1 MNEPRRPG
9 RSTLVR
15 RFLIVYGMAVAG
27 VVAVWSVATEGW
39 TAPMVA
45 TASLGLALGA
55 AIVFL
60 IGSWL
65 SRRIRDLT
73 EIALAAAAGEQ
84 RSEPSGSSIS
94 ELDRLGSALA
104 EISRGLGTRLEEA
117 ESEGQT
123 LGTVL
128 AALTVATILIDS
140 GGSIDYA
147 NPASQDLLGA
157 IPDHLRHLVP
167 HPLQILVARA
177 IDEGSTV
184 VEQIETG
191 RPTRLLRASATPIED
206 GGRVLLVVADVTER
220 ARTDAIRRDFV
231 ANASHELKTP
241 IAAILAAAETLKIA
255 LERDIDSTERFADQ
269 IERSAR
275 HLDRLVSDLLDLSR
289 LETDRPTRERVRL
302 DHVAG
307 DELARLMPVAEEK
320 RVAVVKE
327 MKEVW
332 VEANPPDLG
341 LAIRNLLDNAIRYTA
356 PGGEVRLDVG
366 SDTRGPLVRVKDNGE
381 GIPSRDLPRI
391 FERFY
396 RVDTARSRATGGTGL
411 GLAIVRHIAEGH
423 GGEVSVESELGRGST
438 FTLRIP
444 AAAGE

>member
-9 RSTLVR
+9 RSTLVT
-15 RFLIVYGMAVAG
+15 RFLIIYGAAVAG
-27 VVAVWSVATEGW
+27 LVAVWSVAIGGW

-45 TASLGLALGA
+45 LGSLAVALGA

-60 IGSWL
+60 VATRL

-73 EIALAAAAGEQ
+73 EIALAAAAGEP
-84 RSEPSGSSIS
+84 RAEPVQSSIR
-94 ELDRLGSALA
+94 ELDSLGAA
-104 EISRGLGTRLEEA
+104 VGGISRGLGTRLEQA
-117 ESEGQT
+117 ESEGHT

-128 AALTVATILIDS
+128 SALTVATILIDPN
-140 GGSIDYA
+140 GHIDYA

-157 IPDHLRHLVP
+157 TPDHLRHLVP

-177 IDEGSTV
+177 FDEKTTV

-191 RPTRLLRASATPIED
+191 RPTRLLRASATPME
-206 GGRVLLVVADVTER
+206 GGQVLLVVADITER

-255 LERDIDSTERFADQ
+255 LARDIDSTERFADQ
-269 IERSAR
+269 IEGSAR
-275 HLDRLVSDLLDLSR
+275 HLNRLVSDLLDLSR

-307 DELARLMPVAEEK
+307 DELARLTPVAEEK
-320 RVAVVKE
+320 GVALVKE
-327 MKEVW
+327 MEEAW
-332 VEANPPDLG
+332 VEASPPDLG
-341 LAIRNLLDNAIRYTA
+341 LAIRNLLDNAIRYTP
-356 PGGEVRLDVG
+356 PGGEVRLEVG
-366 SDTRGPLVRVKDNGE
+366 SDSRGPLVKVEDNGE
-381 GIPSRDLPRI
+381 GIPSRDIPRI

-411 GLAIVRHIAEGH
+411 GLAIVKHIAEGH

-438 FTLRIP
+438 FTLRVP
-444 AAAGE
+444 AWAGE